1 MSHRIGPGWISK
13 YVAAMILLV
22 SFWVSAP
29 HAAADYVLFSQSASQ
44 RPVEIESYSNGINGD
59 QNVIAVFDDFT
70 IPIDAEL
77 TGVSWTGGF
86 IGYYAG
92 ASVSRFTI
100 RFYENLANQPGALLS
115 SSVIVGNAN
124 EHYSTFLNKN
134 TYYTQLTNPILVS
147 MHNSYWMS
155 IVATVD
161 NSLNLNNTATW
172 GWGVSQ
178 TTPFSPFPP
187 YERVIAYYSYDNGPR
202 YMMSANMS
210 FAISG
215 IAVPEPQGL
224 IALGLGL
231 ICIFLMKLSQ
241 EAES

>member
-1 MSHRIGPGWISK
+1 MSHRIRPGWISK
-13 YVAAMILLV
+13 YVAAVILLV
-22 SFWVSAP
+22 SLSVSPPA
-29 HAAADYVLFSQSASQ
+29 AAADYVLFSQSASQ

-77 TGVSWTGGF
+77 TGVNWTGGF
-86 IGYYAG
+86 IGNYDG

-124 EHYSTFLNKN
+124 ENYSTFLNKN
-134 TYYTQLTNPILVS
+134 TYYAQLTNPILVS
-147 MHNSYWMS
+147 MHKSYWIS
-155 IVATVD
+155 VVATVD

-178 TTPFSPFPP
+178 TLISPFPP
-187 YERVIAYYSYDNGPR
+187 DDPVIAYYSNNNGPR

-210 FAISG
+210 FSISG
-215 IAVPEPQGL
+215 IAVPEPPGL
-224 IALGLGL
+224 GALGLGL